1 MSRLPSVHNPLM
13 PNDLSQ
19 GADSGCTDGC
29 TPEPE
34 NAISDPNLIRLI
46 ELWPS
51 LPAIERFAVLEFV
64 EKSVE
69 ASHESGSNAESELG
83 EFQSA

>member
-1 MSRLPSVHNPLM
+1 M

-51 LPAIERFAVLEFV
+51 LPIIERFAVLQFV
-64 EKSVE
+64 EKQVANNWASTGSHVE
-69 ASHESGSNAESELG
+69 DESHELQPA
-83 EFQSA
+83 

>member
-1 MSRLPSVHNPLM
+1 MSHSPIVPNAIL

-19 GADSGCTDGC
+19 GTNSGCTDGC
-29 TPEPE
+29 TPDPE
-34 NAISDPNLIRLI
+34 NSISDPNLIRLI

-64 EKSVE
+64 EKQV
-69 ASHESGSNAESELG
+69 ASNCVLATKVQDESHK
-83 EFQSA
+83 FQSV